1 MTARQIVLAVATNL
15 RAAFKRFVAWVRGEP
30 LIDVRLLPD
39 DLKAALRPFLRPTVR
54 YLSVPK
60 AQQLIEAA
68 CALMASYERVFA
80 HHIAIAKNEAS
91 LGIASAMAALAFQPG
106 ETLPPELV
114 RQLAGQVRR

>member
-1 MTARQIVLAVATNL
+1 MTGRDIMLAIATNL
-15 RAAFKRFVAWVRGEP
+15 RAAFRRFLAWLRGEP

-80 HHIAIAKNEAS
+80 HHITIAKSEAS
-91 LGIASAMAALAFQPG
+91 LGIASAMAALAYQPG
-106 ETLPPELV
+106 ETLPPELA
-114 RQLAGQVRR
+114 RSLAAAERR

>member
-1 MTARQIVLAVATNL
+1 MTAREIALAVATNL
-15 RAAFKRFVAWVRGEP
+15 RAAFRRFVAWLRGEP

-39 DLKAALRPFLRPTVR
+39 DLRAALRPFLRPTVR

-80 HHIAIAKNEAS
+80 HRIAIAKNEAS
-91 LGIASAMAALAFQPG
+91 LGIASAMAALAYQPG
-106 ETLPPELV
+106 ETLPPELARALV
-114 RQLAGQVRR
+114 AERR